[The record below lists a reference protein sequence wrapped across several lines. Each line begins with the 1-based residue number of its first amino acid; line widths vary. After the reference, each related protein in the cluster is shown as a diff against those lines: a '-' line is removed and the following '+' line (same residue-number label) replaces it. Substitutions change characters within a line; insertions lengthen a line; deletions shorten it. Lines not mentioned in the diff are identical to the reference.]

1 MLIVKVIHVL
11 IRHYLLITWTKNPPD
26 NMNVMRV
33 TEAKVVAFFTS
44 MNAAPIAKPKP

>member
-1 MLIVKVIHVL
+1 MKGKNITYYEPEEVL
-11 IRHYLLITWTKNPPD
+11 ITLTKNPPD